1 MKLLQFQAH
10 LKEKGIDLA
19 FLVHPDPNIIYF
31 TQMKPSFA
39 LLLITPSS
47 ADLYLSKL
55 DLPPQVKG
63 ISVIFL
69 QKDWEKKV
77 ADPKIKK
84 IAVNKAALT
93 LQFAEK
99 LQKLY
104 PNAELIDV
112 ISTLNELRAQK
123 TPAEIQKITKACS
136 ITSQAFNELIN
147 KFSLKKFKTEQDV
160 AFFLE
165 KFIREHDAELAFPTI
180 VASGKNSA
188 TPHHV
193 TSSAKLQPGFLQLD
207 FGACYQQ
214 YCADMSRSLYLGKPS
229 PAEKEHYQLLH
240 AAQLAA
246 IKEIAVN
253 KAFTELDTISRKHL
267 GKYAP
272 YFIHSLGHGVGV
284 EIHEAPAF
292 SEEAKQVIKENH
304 IFTIE
309 PGIYFPKKYGIRIED
324 TLLFNGKAKILTTA
338 SKELLTL
345 K

>member
-1 MKLLQFQAH
+1 MKLKQFQSY
-10 LKEKGIDLA
+10 LKSNNIDLV
-19 FLVHPDPNIIYF
+19 FLIHPDPNIIYF

-39 LLLITPSS
+39 LLLITASS
-47 ADLYLSKL
+47 AELYLSKL
-55 DLPPQVKG
+55 DLPPKVKG
-63 ISVIFL
+63 ISVTFL
-69 QKDWEKKV
+69 QKDWEKRL

-84 IAVNKAALT
+84 IAVNKLT
-93 LQFAEK
+93 LSLQFAEK
-99 LQKLY
+99 LKKLY
-104 PNAELIDV
+104 PNAELVDV
-112 ISTLNELRAQK
+112 SSTLNELRAQK
-123 TPAEIQKITKACS
+123 TPVEIQKITKACS
-136 ITSQAFNELIN
+136 ITSQAFDALANR
-147 KFSLKKFKTEQDV
+147 FSLQKFKTERDV

-193 TSSAKLQPGFLQLD
+193 TSSAKLKPGFLQLD

-214 YCADMSRSLYLGKPS
+214 YCSDMSRSLYIGKPTK
-229 PAEKEHYQLLH
+229 AEEEHYQLLH
-240 AAQLAA
+240 AAQLAP
-246 IKEIAVN
+246 IKEVAAN
-253 KAFTELDTISRKHL
+253 KPFTELDKISRKHL
-267 GKYAP
+267 GKYAA

-292 SEEAKQVIKENH
+292 SQEAKQMIKPNH

-309 PGIYFPKKYGIRIED
+309 PGIYFPGKYGIRIED

-338 SKELLTL
+338 SKELLSL

>member
-1 MKLLQFQAH
+1 MKLPQFQSY

-39 LLLITPSS
+39 LFLVTPSS

-55 DLPPQVKG
+55 DLPPNVKG
-63 ISVIFL
+63 IVITFL
-69 QKDWEKKV
+69 QKDWEKKLT
-77 ADPKIKK
+77 DPKIKK
-84 IAVNKAALT
+84 IAVNKLT
-93 LQFAEK
+93 LSLQFAEK

-104 PNAELIDV
+104 PNAELLDIAP
-112 ISTLNELRAQK
+112 TLNELRAQK
-123 TPAEIQKITKACS
+123 TPQEIQKITKACS
-136 ITSQAFNELIN
+136 ITSQAFNALVDN
-147 KFSLKKFKTEQDV
+147 FSLKSFKTERDV

-188 TPHHV
+188 VPHHV
-193 TSSAKLQPGFLQLD
+193 TSSAKLQKGFLQLD

-229 PAEKEHYQLLH
+229 SAEKEHYQLLH
-240 AAQLAA
+240 AAQLAP
-246 IKEIAVN
+246 IKEVAAN
-253 KAFTELDTISRKHL
+253 KPFTELDKISRKHL
-267 GKYAP
+267 GKYAS

-292 SEEAKQVIKENH
+292 SEEAKQRIKPNH

-309 PGIYFPKKYGIRIED
+309 PGIYFPGKYGIRIED

-338 SKELLTL
+338 NKELIIL